1 MTDHD
6 TGHGGTGHGS
16 TGHGSA
22 ADGTGHGGTGHGS
35 TDGST
40 DGIGADHL
48 MTDGDM
54 IDMTVGGTADHTSLT
69 DLTARA
75 LLAGYASGDF
85 SPVDTTRAV
94 LARIGM
100 VQPLVNAFVRVDTEA
115 ALAQA
120 EASAERWRRNEP
132 QGLLDG
138 VPVSVKDLFLQR
150 GGPTLRGSNTVRPE
164 GAWDE
169 DAPAVARLREHGA
182 VLVGKTT
189 TPEFGWKGVTDS
201 PRHGVTRNPYD
212 LSRTSGGSSG
222 GSAAAVALGAAP
234 LSIGTDGGG
243 SVRIPASFCGIF
255 GLKPTYGRIP
265 LYPSSPFGTLA
276 HAGPMTRDAADA
288 ALLLDV
294 ISGADWRDW
303 SQLAPAPSARDAL
316 ADGVDGVK
324 GLRIAYSPSFGGQVA
339 VRPAVASAVRRA
351 VGRLAELGAYIEE
364 ADPDISDPVEAFHTL
379 WFSGAARLV
388 QAFGREQR
396 ELLDPGLREIIAEGE
411 RHSALDYLA
420 AVDARMELG
429 RRLGRFHESYDLL
442 VTPTLPITAFA
453 AGAETPGGAGPG
465 SAGPRGPGQR
475 RWTGWTPFTYPFNLT
490 QQPAATVPCGV
501 DEDGLPIGVQ
511 LIAARHADGLVLR
524 AAHALY
530 ESGAARIPAPSD

>member
-1 MTDHD
+1 MTDHAFPTD
-6 TGHGGTGHGS
+6 P
-16 TGHGSA
+16 SA
-22 ADGTGHGGTGHGS
+22 PTDVTTPATPADP
-35 TDGST
+35 
-40 DGIGADHL
+40 ADPA
-48 MTDGDM
+48 G
-54 IDMTVGGTADHTSLT
+54 LT
-69 DLTARA
+69 RLTARQ
-75 LLAGYASGDF
+75 LLAGYRRGDF
-85 SPVDTTRAV
+85 SPVDVTRAV
-94 LARIGM
+94 LDRIAA
-100 VQPLVNAFVRVDTEA
+100 VQPLVNAFVRVDSEA

-120 EASAERWRRNEP
+120 EASAGRWRANEP

-138 VPVSVKDLFLQR
+138 VPVSVKDIFLQR
-150 GGPTLRGSNTVRPE
+150 GGPTLRGSRTVRAA
-164 GAWDE
+164 GAWDV

-201 PRHGVTRNPYD
+201 PLNGVTRNPYD

-222 GSAAAVALGAAP
+222 GSAAAVAAGAAP

-255 GLKPTYGRIP
+255 GLKPTYGRVP

-276 HAGPMTRDAADA
+276 HAGAMARDAADT
-288 ALLLDV
+288 ALLTDV

-303 SQLAPAPSARDAL
+303 SQLAPAPAL
-316 ADGVDGVK
+316 TGSLAEGVK

-339 VRPAVASAVRRA
+339 VQPAVASAVRRA

-379 WFSGAARLV
+379 WFGGAARLT
-388 QAFGREQR
+388 QSFNKEQR
-396 ELLDPGLREIIAEGE
+396 ELLDPGLREIVAAGE
-411 RHSALDYLA
+411 RYSALEYLA

-442 VTPTLPITAFA
+442 VTPTLPVTAFA
-453 AGAETPGGAGPG
+453 AGVETPGGAGG
-465 SAGPRGPGQR
+465 RGAGGRGTGQR
-475 RWTGWTPFTYPFNLT
+475 RWTSWTPFTYPFNLT
-490 QQPAATVPCGV
+490 QQPAVSVPCGV
-501 DEDGLPIGVQ
+501 DGDGLPIGVQ
-511 LIAARHADGLVLR
+511 IVAARHGDALVMR

-530 ESGAARIPAPSD
+530 EAGAAHIPAPGVGVG